1 MADVNDI
8 KSTTIFHDRI
18 EPLLEIYEDDMEA
31 FGRLMYKLFTYSV
44 YGEIET
50 LKDKRENADL
60 KLLCSMVDLGRTSTR
75 AHKVRQTITA
85 NLKYAQSVEDM
96 QRRLE
101 LAELTE
107 EEIQQ
112 GIDQYRAKQNRDAGL
127 TADGQFPKGTSWDVI
142 NKMR

>member
-18 EPLLEIYEDDMEA
+18 EPLLEIYEDDMAA